1 MKPLSIDDRPRISHR
16 CDNVNRT
23 IGPAGVIVLTDWEL
37 WECARQQIA
46 QYGDDAAT
54 HAAMRCDAPLTNRD
68 QAGHHAWLVIL
79 DRIGQLSGIT
89 EGEVQH

>member
-46 QYGDDAAT
+46 QYGDDAGDSRRNAL
-54 HAAMRCDAPLTNRD
+54 RRAPD
-68 QAGHHAWLVIL
+68 
-79 DRIGQLSGIT
+79 
-89 EGEVQH
+89 